1 MESKRPAFW
10 PVLVLFFLAPAIG
23 ELLSGSSPPAEF
35 FRPFN
40 LSLLAAMYGSGAI
53 LVREL
58 RVRWAK
64 GWPNVLVLGVVYGI
78 VEEGLACKSFFN
90 PNWPDLG
97 ALGSYGRWAGVN
109 WVWSLYLAIF
119 HAVFSITIPILL
131 TELLFP
137 AHCNERWLGRK
148 GMLGF
153 SLLLAADVLFCFLA
167 FPYRPP
173 VLHLLVTVMAI
184 VALFFLARR
193 FPAGGPQPLEVQRVP
208 RPRWFALLGLAA
220 NLAFFFGLW
229 VLPNLAIPVGLTLF
243 FALVLAGVTAWAVRS
258 LSRGGAWRDEHRLA
272 LVAGALMFFVLIA
285 PIQELDPARMDN
297 TKGMGAVGLLTL
309 FGLIWLWRRV
319 RTHVRMAALASEPQ
333 KAG

>member
-1 MESKRPAFW
+1 MGVKAELKRQTCW
-10 PVLVLFFLAPAIG
+10 PILLLFFLAPAIG
-23 ELLSGSSPPAEF
+23 EMLSGSSPPAEF

-64 GWPNVLVLGVVYGI
+64 GWPSVLVLGVAYGM

-90 PNWPDLG
+90 PDWPDLG

-137 AHCNERWLGRK
+137 AQRNERWLGRK
-148 GMLGF
+148 GLLGF
-153 SLLLAADVLFCFLA
+153 SFLFAADVSFCFLA

-193 FPAGGPQPLEVQRVP
+193 LPTGGPQPLEAP
-208 RPRWFALLGLAA
+208 RPRWFALLGLAIT
-220 NLAFFFGLW
+220 LAFFFGLW
-229 VLPNLAIPVGLTLF
+229 VLPHLAAPVGLTLF
-243 FALVLAGVTAWAVRS
+243 FALALVGFTAWAVRS
-258 LSRGGAWRDEHRLA
+258 LSRGGAWTDEHRLA
-272 LVAGALMFFVLIA
+272 LAAGALMFFVLIA
-285 PIQELDPARMDN
+285 PIQEFDSTRVDN
-297 TKGMGAVGLLTL
+297 TKGMVVVGLLTL

-319 RTHVRMAALASEPQ
+319 RARLRAGTLA
-333 KAG
+333 